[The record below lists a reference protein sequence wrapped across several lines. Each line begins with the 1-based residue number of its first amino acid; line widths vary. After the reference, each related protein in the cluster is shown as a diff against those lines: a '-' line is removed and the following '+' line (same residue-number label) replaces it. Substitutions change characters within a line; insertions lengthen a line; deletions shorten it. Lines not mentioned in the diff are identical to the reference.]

1 MIDFYWLIAIISTKI
16 QLIITVQCAV
26 FHEFHVY
33 RWQWANYLHTIL
45 DDIDT
50 GKGHILSVSVS
61 ALRQEE
67 VEAISFG
74 F

>member
-1 MIDFYWLIAIISTKI
+1 M
-16 QLIITVQCAV
+16 
-26 FHEFHVY
+26 
-33 RWQWANYLHTIL
+33 ANYLHTIL

-74 F
+74 FGRIQN